1 MPNSYPP
8 GSLCGSKQ
16 DRFVDSGTM
25 GPTCHQPPTCAGQF
39 TGDAPSFSTDDIQYS
54 SSDTCTPPAQETT
67 PEGGYRPMSV
77 GEIQMIESIFGK
89 SINYNDVKIYRRKY
103 AFFQPDNTTMAPD
116 GNIWFNP
123 GFFVEDFSVDPD
135 PDKKAHFVHEMTHV
149 WQKQLGYPVARR
161 GAIRVGLDYNYEL
174 SYEKNLSDY
183 NMEAQG
189 EIISDYFKL
198 KHLNNTGSMR
208 MKEYAD
214 KKWLPLYEL
223 VLRDFLNNPSNKKNT
238 PQ

>member
-1 MPNSYPP
+1 
-8 GSLCGSKQ
+8 
-16 DRFVDSGTM
+16 
-25 GPTCHQPPTCAGQF
+25 
-39 TGDAPSFSTDDIQYS
+39 
-54 SSDTCTPPAQETT
+54 
-67 PEGGYRPMSV
+67 
-77 GEIQMIESIFGK
+77 
-89 SINYNDVKIYRRKY
+89 
-103 AFFQPDNTTMAPD
+103 MAPD

-223 VLRDFLNNPSNKKNT
+223 VLRDFLKNPSNKKILHNNQWKREYYLHIT
-238 PQ
+238 QNDKIKDNISTILNDFIRLLDG